1 MIDFKPE
8 IFRAYDIRGKYPHE
22 INEKVAFFLGLSFGE
37 FLRKKTKKR
46 NLRIGLGRDG
56 RQSSLPLSRS
66 FLKGLSRKGVI
77 VYDLGLC
84 TSPMVYW
91 ASHYFSFD
99 GAIQITASHLSEEF
113 NGFKLLGPKGIFLG
127 QNSGLENLKKIFLE
141 KIKKE
146 SLKKIPSL
154 KKGKLIKKEILS
166 DYINFQLQGF
176 DQKFENLKVVVDFG
190 NTVCAILLPF
200 FKKISGI
207 KIFPLFSEILGSFP
221 YRGPDPTKKENLLF
235 LMKEVKKRKADF
247 GLAFDGDGDR
257 VCFVNEKGKEIVP
270 NLIFSL
276 LIKKILQENPGA
288 KIVHDVKANYIVRE
302 TILKYGGLPI
312 VSPVGHTFIKKIMKE
327 KRALFGGESSA
338 HYYYQRDFYCESP
351 LFVFLK
357 ICQILSEEKKPLSFI
372 LKPFDLYYSQDF
384 TLPLQKNFFSL
395 LEKKYARKGKVERID
410 GLKIDFGSWWFLARP
425 SNTEPIIRFFLEAKE
440 KKLFL
445 EKKKEILSLLKTL

>member
-8 IFRAYDIRGKYPHE
+8 IFKAYDIRGKYPQE
-22 INEKVAFFLGLSFGE
+22 INEKIAFFLGISLGK
-37 FLRKKTKKR
+37 FLRKKTKR
-46 NLRIGLGRDG
+46 GDLRVGLGRDG

-66 FLKGLSRKGVI
+66 FLKGLLREGII

-91 ASHYFSFD
+91 AAHYFSFD
-99 GAIQITASHLSEEF
+99 GAVQITASHLSEEF

-127 QNSGLENLKKIFLE
+127 QNSGLENLKKIFLKE
-141 KIKKE
+141 IQKE
-146 SLKKIPSL
+146 SCEKNPSF
-154 KKGKLIKKEILS
+154 KRGRLIKRKILS

-190 NTVCAILLPF
+190 NTVCAVLLPF
-200 FKKISGI
+200 FKKFSGI
-207 KIFPLFSEILGSFP
+207 KIFPLFSKILGSFP
-221 YRGPDPTKKENLLF
+221 YREPDPTKKENLLF

-257 VCFVNEKGKEIVP
+257 ICFVNEKGKEIMP

-288 KIVHDVKANYIVRE
+288 KIVHDIKANYIVRE
-302 TILKYGGLPI
+302 TILKYGGVPI
-312 VSPVGHTFIKKIMKE
+312 VSPVGHTFVKKIMQE
-327 KRALFGGESSA
+327 KKVLFGGESSA

-357 ICQILSEEKKPLSFI
+357 ICQVLNEEKKPLSFI

-384 TLPLQKNFFSL
+384 TLPFQKKFFSL
-395 LEKKYARKGKVERID
+395 LEKKYARKGTVERMD
-410 GLKIDFGSWWFLARP
+410 GLKIDFDSWWFLARP

-445 EKKKEILSLLKTL
+445 EKKREILSLLKTL